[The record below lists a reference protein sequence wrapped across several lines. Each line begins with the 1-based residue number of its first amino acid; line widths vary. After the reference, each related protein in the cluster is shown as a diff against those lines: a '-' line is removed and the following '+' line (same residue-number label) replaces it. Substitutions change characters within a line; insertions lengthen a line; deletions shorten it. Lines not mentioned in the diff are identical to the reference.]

1 MKRLSLLGLVL
12 TAALVLPT
20 ATIGARV
27 RTTRLS
33 TVAFSPATTAAK
45 ASASSVITAAVR
57 EAAERV
63 TAARL
68 KEDLYYISSD
78 AMAGRA
84 TPSPG
89 LDATAKFIADRLKA
103 AKLKPAGDDG
113 TYFQRIELRS
123 IKVDGSQTSA
133 EMNGKTFKYGDDLLV
148 APTPGSASGQLVYA
162 GHGWVIKSKNVD
174 AYQGVDVRNKI
185 VIISAAAAP
194 PNVAPTE
201 IGKVIQDAESPV
213 SAAQKR
219 GAKGVVMIPR
229 YPDLAQWW
237 AGRRR
242 VLERDR
248 FGVARFQDRD
258 AGDTPSAL
266 PTIMPSEAMLDQLF
280 AGEQQGG
287 AELRR
292 NTVAGTTGPAF
303 DLAATK
309 SLSFKV
315 SVANTTAI
323 TQNVVAVLEG
333 KDREL
338 KKEYVAIGAHYDH
351 VGTGRPI
358 NGDAIYNGADD
369 DGSGTVAVLSLAE
382 AFARGPRP
390 KRSILFVWHAA
401 EERGLWGSEYFT
413 DYPTVPL
420 NQVVAQLNIDMIGRS
435 RKEGD
440 ANPKNRGLTGPDEI
454 YVIGSKL
461 MSTELGSLS
470 ERVNQ
475 SYLNLKLNYF
485 YDNPNDSERLFYR
498 SDHYNYARKGIPII
512 FYFDGIHEDYHQPSD
527 TADKIDYQKMEKVA
541 RTVFV
546 TAYEL
551 SDAAK
556 RPTVDKP
563 LQMPE
568 R

>member
-1 MKRLSLLGLVL
+1 MKRLSWLGLVL
-12 TAALVLPT
+12 AAALVLPT

-27 RTTRLS
+27 QTTRLS
-33 TVAFSPATTAAK
+33 TVASYPAASAAK

-89 LDATAKFIADRLKA
+89 LDATAKFIADRIKT

-123 IKVDGSQTSA
+123 TKVDASQTSA
-133 EMNGKTFKYGDDLLV
+133 EMNGKIFKYGDDLLV
-148 APTPGSASGQLVYA
+148 APTPGSASGQLVYI
-162 GHGWVIKSKNVD
+162 GHGWVIKSKDID

-194 PNVAPTE
+194 PNVAANE

-219 GAKGVVMIPR
+219 GAKGVIMIPR
-229 YPDLAQWW
+229 YSDLAQWW

-258 AGDTPSAL
+258 AGDTPSTL
-266 PTIMPSEAMLDQLF
+266 PTIMPSEAMLEQLF
-280 AGEQQGG
+280 AGEQQTG

-292 NTVAGTTGPAF
+292 HTVAGTTGPAF
-303 DLAATK
+303 ELVATK

-315 SVANTTAI
+315 SVANTTAT

-420 NQVVAQLNIDMIGRS
+420 NQIVAQLNIDMIGRS
-435 RKEGD
+435 KKEGD
-440 ANPKNRGLTGPDEI
+440 ANPKNRNLTGPDEI
-454 YVIGSKL
+454 FVIGSKL

-546 TAYEL
+546 TAHEL